1 MWGVFRL
8 SATPSNAVSCA
19 KPHARS
25 GAQIWDWYTH
35 HMLDEYPAPADPE
48 SGETP
53 HERLERRWT
62 EQLSE
67 LRVAQTGTQIM
78 TGFLL
83 TLPFQPAF
91 ENIDTLE
98 RNLYLA
104 LVVTATLATVM
115 AIAPVSF
122 HRILFGYPGAKT
134 RIVGITHTLMRIT
147 LALVAFVLAGT
158 IALVFN
164 LVLGAFAGII
174 GFVVALVLISV
185 IWAALPLRVLR
196 HVNRR
201 P

>member
-1 MWGVFRL
+1 
-8 SATPSNAVSCA
+8 
-19 KPHARS
+19 
-25 GAQIWDWYTH
+25 
-35 HMLDEYPAPADPE
+35 MLDEYPPPADPE
-48 SGETP
+48 SGETA

-91 ENIDTLE
+91 ATIDTLE

-104 LVVTATLATVM
+104 LVVMATLATVM

-122 HRILFGYPGAKT
+122 HRILFGHPGAKT

-147 LALVAFVLAGT
+147 LTLVALVLAGT
-158 IALVFN
+158 IALIFN
-164 LVLGAFAGII
+164 LVLGAVAGIV
-174 GFVVALVLISV
+174 GFFIALVLILT
-185 IWAALPLRVLR
+185 IWAVLPLRVLSSVQR
-196 HVNRR
+196 QY
-201 P
+201 PSE